1 MPVITLPD
9 GSTRAFDGA
18 VTGTTVAAAIGPGL
32 AKAALAMALDGKLVD
47 LATPIESDS
56 NLRFVTRK
64 DPEALELIR
73 HDAAHVLAEA
83 VQELFPG
90 TQVTIGPAIE
100 DGFYYDFARNEP
112 FKPEDFPAIE
122 AKMREI
128 VARNAGFVREV
139 WPREEAIR
147 FFEEKGE
154 RYKAE
159 LIRDL
164 PADVP
169 ISIYRQGEWLDL
181 CRGPHMRS
189 TGDIGSAFKLMK
201 VAGAYWRG
209 DHRNAMLSR
218 IYATAW
224 RDQKELDAYLLRLEE
239 AERRDHRKIGKE
251 MDLFHLQEEAVGSI
265 FWHPKGWK
273 LYRALEDY
281 MRRRLD
287 DADYQEVRTPQLVD
301 RKLWIASGHWEKFR
315 ENMFIATV
323 EDESEKDRVLA
334 LKPMNCPCHV
344 QIFNQGLRSYRELP
358 LRMAEFGACHRYEP
372 SGALHGIM
380 RVRSFTQDDAHIF
393 CTEEQIADE
402 TVKFVALLSAIYRDL
417 GFESFRVK
425 FSDRPEKRAGTDEV
439 WDHAEGALHEACR
452 IANVEYEMNP
462 GEGAFYG
469 PKLEFVLRDAIG
481 RDWQCGTLQV
491 DFVLPE
497 RLDAEYVAEDGTRKR
512 PVMLHRAILGSFE
525 RFIGILIEQHAG
537 RFPLWLSPVQVV
549 VATIVSDAD
558 AYAEQVGQALR
569 AAGLRVELDTRNEK
583 INRKVADHI
592 AGRVPLMVVIGR
604 REAEEGKIVLRR
616 LPGREQETLSLDEAV
631 AKLAAEV
638 APPDANRENMVAAA

>member
-32 AKAALAMALDGKLVD
+32 AKAALAMELDGKLVD
-47 LATPIESDS
+47 LATPIEADS
-56 NLRFVTRK
+56 SLRFVTRK

-273 LYRALEDY
+273 LYRALEDF

-393 CTEEQIADE
+393 CTEEQIAGE

-537 RFPLWLSPVQVV
+537 RFPLWLAPVQVV

-558 AYAEQVGQALR
+558 AYAGQVGQALR

-631 AKLAAEV
+631 AKLAAEA